1 MQSRAIS
8 KEAVYAVLRHY
19 VGQYRKYPIATAF
32 AFVLPALGTI
42 LVFFVPPLI
51 LARLIDLFSQRGFI
65 SLESTGVLIA
75 LFAGA
80 WLLGEAM
87 WRVGT
92 HFLVLLKSKSHK
104 DLHITALNF
113 LNGRSLP
120 FFANNFVGSLTS
132 RSYAFIFGFEGFTDI
147 LHYNF
152 FTNIFTITFA
162 MIVLGTY
169 SLILPLLLL
178 ACIVLLI
185 VVAVPRIKYR
195 SKLVAIRHEAGSKIS
210 GRFSD
215 IITNMAAVK
224 AFAAEP
230 MESKM
235 FLAQVDD
242 FVGKYKRAANY
253 HNLRIDTRIS
263 PLYVATNTIGLIASI
278 FLASRLGLQPSVV
291 IVVFSYFVQVTGIF
305 WQINYT
311 YRTVESTIGGAA
323 EFTQLF
329 LTPEEIIDAP
339 NAGTLSVTSGAIDF
353 KKVSFDY
360 QKDKEGSETFLK
372 QFNLHIPAG
381 QKVGLV
387 GPSGGGKTTIT
398 KLLLR
403 FVDAN
408 KGTITID
415 GTDITTVTQHSLRS
429 AIAYV
434 PQDPLL
440 FHRSLFENIA
450 YGTEGASREDIVT
463 AAKLARAHDFIE
475 ALPEKYDTLVG
486 ERGIKL
492 SGGQRQRIA
501 IARALLKNAKILV
514 LDEATSAL
522 DSESEK
528 YIQEGLWEL
537 MKEKTAL
544 VIAHRLSTIK
554 HLDRILVLDN
564 GKIVQDGSHEEL
576 LKEIGGI
583 YAKLWNHQSGGFM
596 ED

>member
-1 MQSRAIS
+1 MQSRAVS

-19 VGQYRKYPIATAF
+19 VGQYRKYPIATAI
-32 AFVLPALGTI
+32 AFVLPAIGTI

-51 LARLIDLFSQRGFI
+51 LARLIDLFNQRGFI
-65 SLESTGVLIA
+65 SLESTGTLVG

-92 HFLVLLKSKSHK
+92 HFLIILKSRSQR
-104 DLHITALNF
+104 DLYTKAMSL
-113 LNGRSLP
+113 LNGRSLS
-120 FFANNFVGSLTS
+120 FYANNFVGSLTS
-132 RSYAFIFGFEGFTDI
+132 RSYSFVYGFEGFTDT
-147 LHYNF
+147 LYYNF

-162 MIVLGTY
+162 MIILWTY
-169 SLILPLLLL
+169 SPILPLLLFV
-178 ACIVLLI
+178 CIAALI
-185 VVAVPRIKYR
+185 AVAVPRIKYR

-230 MESKM
+230 AESKM
-235 FLAQVDD
+235 FLEQVDD
-242 FVGKYKRAANY
+242 FVGKYKHAANY
-253 HNLRIDTRIS
+253 NNLRIDTRIS
-263 PLYVATNTIGLIASI
+263 PFYVATNTIGLIASI

-311 YRTVESTIGGAA
+311 YRNMETAVGGAA

-329 LTPEEIIDAP
+329 LKPEEVVDALD
-339 NAGTLSVTSGAIDF
+339 ARALDVTHGAIDF

-360 QKDKEGSETFLK
+360 QKDREGEETFLK

-381 QKVGLV
+381 QKIGLV

-408 KGTITID
+408 KGAITID
-415 GTDITTVTQHSLRS
+415 GMDIAKVTQHSLRS

-440 FHRSLFENIA
+440 FHRSLSENIA
-450 YGTEGASREDIVT
+450 YGMEGASHKDVVA

-475 ALPEKYDTLVG
+475 ALPQGYDTLVG

-544 VIAHRLSTIK
+544 VIAHRLSTIR
-554 HLDRILVLDN
+554 HLDRIIVLDN
-564 GKIVQDGSHEEL
+564 GKIVQDGSHDEL
-576 LKEIGGI
+576 VKDTEGI

>member
-1 MQSRAIS
+1 LF
-8 KEAVYAVLRHY
+8 VC
-19 VGQYRKYPIATAF
+19 IAA
-32 AFVLPALGTI
+32 
-42 LVFFVPPLI
+42 
-51 LARLIDLFSQRGFI
+51 
-65 SLESTGVLIA
+65 LIA
-75 LFAGA
+75 
-80 WLLGEAM
+80 
-87 WRVGT
+87 
-92 HFLVLLKSKSHK
+92 
-104 DLHITALNF
+104 
-113 LNGRSLP
+113 
-120 FFANNFVGSLTS
+120 
-132 RSYAFIFGFEGFTDI
+132 
-147 LHYNF
+147 
-152 FTNIFTITFA
+152 
-162 MIVLGTY
+162 
-169 SLILPLLLL
+169 
-178 ACIVLLI
+178 
-185 VVAVPRIKYR
+185 VAVPRIKYR

-230 MESKM
+230 AESKM
-235 FLAQVDD
+235 FLEQVDD
-242 FVGKYKRAANY
+242 FVGKYKHAANY
-253 HNLRIDTRIS
+253 NNLRIDTRIS
-263 PLYVATNTIGLIASI
+263 PFYVATNTIGLIASI

-311 YRTVESTIGGAA
+311 YRNMETAVGGAA

-329 LTPEEIIDAP
+329 LKPEEVVDALD
-339 NAGTLSVTSGAIDF
+339 ARVLDVTHGAIDF

-360 QKDKEGSETFLK
+360 QKDREGEETFLK

-381 QKVGLV
+381 QKIGLV

-403 FVDAN
+403 FVETN
-408 KGTITID
+408 KGVITID
-415 GTDITTVTQHSLRS
+415 GMDIAKVTQHSLRS

-440 FHRSLFENIA
+440 FHRSLSENIA
-450 YGTEGASREDIVT
+450 YGMEGASHKDVVA

-475 ALPEKYDTLVG
+475 ALPQGYDTLVG

-544 VIAHRLSTIK
+544 VIAHRLSTIR
-554 HLDRILVLDN
+554 HLDRIIVLDN
-564 GKIVQDGSHEEL
+564 GKIVQDGSHDEL
-576 LKEIGGI
+576 VKDTEGI